1 LQDVAGEDEQLNQ
14 LSSEVFAQNT
24 PKKGLASFLSKSQPA
39 TTVSQKKPKKSLF
52 TFFEDQPPHL
62 RNCLPEQLELLT
74 DSGDLDLS
82 VKLKDLTQDSFF
94 AVHYNFLK

>member
-1 LQDVAGEDEQLNQ
+1 VQDVAGEDEQLNH

-52 TFFEDQPPHL
+52 NFVED
-62 RNCLPEQLELLT
+62 
-74 DSGDLDLS
+74 
-82 VKLKDLTQDSFF
+82 
-94 AVHYNFLK
+94 